1 MDYLILE
8 IPNNPYLIDCLA
20 VFMPHAVP
28 LRMGLYKDA
37 TNIVN
42 GAMNPSSHVVFWEK
56 YINISRNM
64 HVYQCKQTTY
74 IDKFADYS
82 AATFQYNYR
91 KLFGV
96 RKAVSIG
103 IAQRLILHE
112 LFNLPK
118 IQLSEE
124 VCDFSTGEIVS
135 FASLSTPSMYGETP
149 AFKELCLRS
158 IIIKSLGSGQPV
170 HDLHKYS
177 VTSES
182 SGGQLASN
190 PRATIGQSL
199 VHALTLQI
207 LMTYCPLAISRAV
220 RHMLLDS
227 KFRYPQAVA
236 QNVAR
241 TISVQNATTHISHA
255 WASEIEMQ
263 LLVNGL
269 VEGYEGLQRDSVART
284 ATILTSTVSSL
295 DSRIPISKVFSDNN
309 DYTHINDVSEL
320 IANESLTQPSL
331 EYVAYC
337 IDAGIEEDVRED

>member
-1 MDYLILE
+1 MDYLVLE
-8 IPNNPYLIDCLA
+8 IPNNPYIIDCLS
-20 VFMPHAVP
+20 VLMPYAVP

-37 TNIVN
+37 SNIVN
-42 GAMNPSSHVVFWEK
+42 GAINPSSHVIFWEK
-56 YINISRNM
+56 YINISRNV
-64 HVYQCKQTTY
+64 HVYHCKQTTY
-74 IDKFADYS
+74 VDKFAGCS

-118 IQLSEE
+118 MQLAEE
-124 VCDFSTGEIVS
+124 AYDFSTGEVIS
-135 FASLSTPSMYGETP
+135 FAPLSTPDMYGDTS

-158 IIIKSLGSGQPV
+158 IIIKSLATGQSV
-170 HDLHKYS
+170 QDLHRCS
-177 VTSES
+177 PHTEHFDTQLTSH
-182 SGGQLASN
+182 

-199 VHALTLQI
+199 VHTLSLQI
-207 LMTYCPLAISRAV
+207 LMAYCPLAISRAV

-227 KFRYPQAVA
+227 KSRYPQAVA

-241 TISVQNATTHISHA
+241 TISVQNATTHISRT
-255 WASEIEMQ
+255 WTDEIEMQ

-269 VEGYEGLQRDSVART
+269 VEEYEGLQRDNVAR
-284 ATILTSTVSSL
+284 AAMLLTSTVSSL
-295 DSRIPISKVFSDNN
+295 DSRIPVSKVCVDSN

-320 IANESLTQPSL
+320 TVNESLTQPSL

-337 IDAGIEEDVRED
+337 IDAGIDEGS